1 MIKPTSPAPLSV
13 EHIAQS
19 ILFLR
24 GQRVILDR
32 ELAAIYAVPTKRLN
46 EQVKRNRARFP
57 ADFLFQLT
65 AEEAECS
72 RSQFATLNAGRG
84 RNIKHLPY
92 AFTEHGAIQAANVL
106 NSSRAI
112 MMGVHVVRAFVQL
125 RALLASNEEL
135 RKRLDELEARIAK
148 KLGTHDQAITG
159 ILHTLRQLMNTPQ
172 PNRRAIGFTA
182 DLDNT

>member
-1 MIKPTSPAPLSV
+1 VRRPKTQYSHQI
-13 EHIAQS
+13 
-19 ILFLR
+19 F
-24 GQRVILDR
+24 VIQNR
-32 ELAAIYAVPTKRLN
+32 WNN

-112 MMGVHVVRAFVQL
+112 VMGVHVVRAFVQL
-125 RALLASNEEL
+125 RALLTSNEEL
-135 RKRLDELEARIAK
+135 RKRLDELETRIAK
-148 KLGTHDQAITG
+148 KLGTHDQAITD
-159 ILHTLRQLMNTPQ
+159 ILHTLRQLMNPPQ

-182 DLDNT
+182 NLDNT